1 MVSSVGTTT
10 ASTSLLSQAIAAA
23 KSNAAANAAAASSST
38 STSASSSSSSLSSL
52 GGNFNQFLT
61 LLTTQLQHQDPS
73 NPTSTDS
80 FTAELAQFAGVQQ
93 QVETNTNLTS
103 LISAT
108 QDNQM
113 ASAVSL
119 IGKTTTASSS
129 SLPLQSGSASLSFT
143 APQAEDVAIAVTDS
157 TGTVV
162 KSETVNASAGINTW
176 TWNGKNNS
184 GTQLSDGAYTVAVE
198 GSSTDGTSVALP
210 TTITGTVTS
219 VSKGTTGVNIDMGDA
234 TIDMSDLTGFSTT

>member
-1 MVSSVGTTT
+1 MVTSVGTTT
-10 ASTSLLSQAIAAA
+10 GTTSLLSQAISAA
-23 KSNAAANAAAASSST
+23 KSNAATNAAAASNTTT
-38 STSASSSSSSLSSL
+38 SSSSSSSLSSL

-119 IGKTTTASSS
+119 IGKTTTASTS

-143 APQAEDVAIAVTDS
+143 APQAGDVAIAITDS

-162 KSETVNASAGINTW
+162 KSETVDASVGTNTW
-176 TWNGKNNS
+176 TWDGKNNS
-184 GTQLSDGAYTVAVE
+184 GTQLSNGAYTVAVE
-198 GSSTDGTSVALP
+198 GNSTDGTTVALP
-210 TTITGTVTS
+210 TTVTGTVTG
-219 VSKGTTGVNIDMGDA
+219 VSKGTSGVNIDMGSA
-234 TIDMSDLTGFSTT
+234 TINMSDLTGFSST

>member
-1 MVSSVGTTT
+1 MVSSVGTT
-10 ASTSLLSQAIAAA
+10 SGTSLLSQAITAA
-23 KSNAAANAAAASSST
+23 KSNAATNAAAASSST
-38 STSASSSSSSLSSL
+38 STSSSSSSTSLSSL

-93 QVETNTNLTS
+93 QVETNSNLTN

-129 SLPLQSGSASLSFT
+129 SLPLQSGSASMSFT
-143 APQAEDVAIAVTDS
+143 APQAGDVAIAVTDS
-157 TGTVV
+157 SGNVV
-162 KSETVNASAGINTW
+162 KSETVNASAGTNTW
-176 TWNGKNNS
+176 QWDGTNNS
-184 GTQLSDGAYTVAVE
+184 GTQLTDGAYTVAVE

-210 TTITGTVTS
+210 TTVTGLVTG
-219 VSKGTTGVNIDMGDA
+219 VSKSASGVNVDMGNA
-234 TIDMSDLTGFSTT
+234 TIDMSNLTGFSGT

>member
-10 ASTSLLSQAIAAA
+10 SSTSLLSQAISAA
-23 KSNAAANAAAASSST
+23 KSNAATNAAAASST
-38 STSASSSSSSLSSL
+38 TTSSSSTSSSLSSL

-119 IGKTTTASSS
+119 IGKTTTASTS
-129 SLPLQSGSASLSFT
+129 SLPLQNGSASLSFT
-143 APQAEDVAIAVTDS
+143 APQAGDVAIAITDS

-162 KSETVNASAGINTW
+162 KSETIDASVGTNTW
-176 TWNGKNNS
+176 TWDGKNNA
-184 GTQLSDGAYTVAVE
+184 GTQLGNGAYTVAVE
-198 GSSTDGTSVALP
+198 GSSTDGSSVALS
-210 TTITGTVTS
+210 TTVTGTVTG
-219 VSKGTTGVNIDMGDA
+219 VSKGSSGVNIDMGDA
-234 TIDMSDLTGFSTT
+234 TINMSDLTGFSGT

>member
-10 ASTSLLSQAIAAA
+10 SSTSLLSQAISAA
-23 KSNAAANAAAASSST
+23 KSNAATNYSAASNAT
-38 STSASSSSSSLSSL
+38 TSSSSLSSL

-93 QVETNTNLTS
+93 QVETNTNLAS

-119 IGKTTTASSS
+119 IGKTTTASTS
-129 SLPLQSGSASLSFT
+129 SLPLQNGVASLSFT
-143 APQAEDVAIAVTDS
+143 APQTGEVAIAITDNK
-157 TGTVV
+157 GTVV
-162 KSETVNASAGINTW
+162 RSQTVDASVGTNTW
-176 TWNGKNNS
+176 TWDGKNNA
-184 GTQLSDGAYTVAVE
+184 GAQLSDGGYTVAVE
-198 GSSTDGTSVALP
+198 GNSTDGTSVVLP
-210 TTITGTVTS
+210 TTVTGTVTG
-219 VSKGTTGVNIDMGDA
+219 VSKGNSGVNIDMGGA
-234 TIDMSDLTGFSTT
+234 TISMSDLTRFSGT

>member
-10 ASTSLLSQAIAAA
+10 SSTSLLSQAISAA
-23 KSNAAANAAAASSST
+23 KSNAATNYSAASNATT
-38 STSASSSSSSLSSL
+38 SSSSSSSLSSL

-93 QVETNTNLTS
+93 QVETNTNLAS

-119 IGKTTTASSS
+119 IGKTTTASTS
-129 SLPLQSGSASLSFT
+129 SLPLQNGGASLSFT
-143 APQAEDVAIAVTDS
+143 APQTGEVAIAITDNK
-157 TGTVV
+157 GTVV
-162 KSETVNASAGINTW
+162 RSQTVDASVGTNTW
-176 TWNGKNNS
+176 TWDGKNNA
-184 GTQLSDGAYTVAVE
+184 GTQLSDGGYTVAVE
-198 GSSTDGTSVALP
+198 GSSTDGTSVVLP
-210 TTITGTVTS
+210 TTVTGTVTG
-219 VSKGTTGVNIDMGDA
+219 VSKGNSGVNIDMGGA
-234 TIDMSDLTGFSTT
+234 TIGMSDLTGFSGT

>member
-1 MVSSVGTTT
+1 MVSSVGTT
-10 ASTSLLSQAIAAA
+10 SGTSLLSQAITAA
-23 KSNAAANAAAASSST
+23 KSNAATNAATASSST
-38 STSASSSSSSLSSL
+38 STSSSSSSTSLSSL

-93 QVETNTNLTS
+93 QVETNSNLTN

-129 SLPLQSGSASLSFT
+129 SLPLQSGSASMSFT
-143 APQAEDVAIAVTDS
+143 APQAGDVAIAVTDS
-157 TGTVV
+157 SGNVV
-162 KSETVNASAGINTW
+162 KSETVNASAGTNTW
-176 TWNGKNNS
+176 QWDGTNNS
-184 GTQLSDGAYTVAVE
+184 GTQLTDGAYTVAVE
-198 GSSTDGTSVALP
+198 GSSTAGTSVALP
-210 TTITGTVTS
+210 TTVTGLVTG
-219 VSKGTTGVNIDMGDA
+219 VSKSASGVNVDMGSA
-234 TIDMSDLTGFSTT
+234 TIDMNNLTGFSGT

>member
-1 MVSSVGTTT
+1 MVSSVGTIN
-10 ASTSLLSQAIAAA
+10 STSLLNQAISAA
-23 KSNAAANAAAASSST
+23 KSNAATNATAASSST
-38 STSASSSSSSLSSL
+38 TSSSSSSSLSSL

-93 QVETNTNLTS
+93 QVQTNTNLTS

-119 IGKTTTASSS
+119 IGKTTTASTS

-143 APQAEDVAIAVTDS
+143 APQAGDVAIAITDS
-157 TGTVV
+157 KGNVV
-162 KSETVNASAGINTW
+162 KSETIDASVGTNTW
-176 TWNGKNNS
+176 TWDGKNNA
-184 GTQLSDGAYTVAVE
+184 GTQLSNGAYTVAVE
-198 GSSTDGTSVALP
+198 GSSTDGTGVSLP
-210 TTITGTVTS
+210 TTVTGTVTG
-219 VSKGTTGVNIDMGDA
+219 VSKGSSGVNIDMGDA
-234 TIDMSDLTGFSTT
+234 IIDISDLTGFSST

>member
-129 SLPLQSGSASLSFT
+129 SLPLQSGAASLSFS

-184 GTQLSDGAYTVAVE
+184 GTQLSDGAYTVSVE

-210 TTITGTVTS
+210 TTITGTVTG

-234 TIDMSDLTGFSTT
+234 TIDMSNLTGFSTT

>member
-10 ASTSLLSQAIAAA
+10 ASTSLLSQAITAA
-23 KSNAAANAAAASSST
+23 KSNAAANAASASSST
-38 STSASSSSSSLSSL
+38 STSASSSSGSLSSL

-93 QVETNTNLTS
+93 QVETNTNLSS

-143 APQAEDVAIAVTDS
+143 APQTGNVAIAVTDS

-162 KSETVNASAGINTW
+162 KSETVNASVGANTW
-176 TWNGKNNS
+176 TWDGKNNS
-184 GTQLSDGAYTVAVE
+184 ETQLSDGAYTVAVE

-210 TTITGTVTS
+210 TTITGTVTG
-219 VSKGTTGVNIDMGDA
+219 VSKGTTGVNIDMGGA
-234 TIDMSDLTGFSTT
+234 SIDMSDLTGFSST

>member
-1 MVSSVGTTT
+1 MISSAGTA

-23 KSNAAANAAAASSST
+23 KSNAAANSAAASSST
-38 STSASSSSSSLSSL
+38 STATSSSTGSLSSL

-129 SLPLQSGSASLSFT
+129 SLPLQGGAASLSFT
-143 APQAEDVAIAVTDS
+143 APQAGDVAIAVTDN

-162 KSETVNASAGINTW
+162 KSETIDAASGTNTW
-176 TWNGKNNS
+176 KWDGKNNA
-184 GTQLSDGAYTVAVE
+184 GTQLNDGAYTVAVE

-210 TTITGTVTS
+210 TTITGTVTG
-219 VSKGTTGVNIDMGDA
+219 VSKSSSGVNIDMGDA
-234 TIDMSDLTGFSTT
+234 TIDMSDLTGFSDI

>member
-1 MVSSVGTTT
+1 MVSSVGTTN
-10 ASTSLLSQAIAAA
+10 STSLLNQAISAA
-23 KSNAAANAAAASSST
+23 KSNAATNATAASSST
-38 STSASSSSSSLSSL
+38 TSSSSSSSLSSL

-93 QVETNTNLTS
+93 QVQTNTNLTS

-119 IGKTTTASSS
+119 IGKTTTASTS

-143 APQAEDVAIAVTDS
+143 APQAGDVAIAITDS
-157 TGTVV
+157 KGNVV
-162 KSETVNASAGINTW
+162 KSETIDASVGTNTW
-176 TWNGKNNS
+176 TWDGKNNA
-184 GTQLSDGAYTVAVE
+184 GTQLSNGAYTVAVE
-198 GSSTDGTSVALP
+198 GSSTDGTGVSLP
-210 TTITGTVTS
+210 TTVTGTVTG
-219 VSKGTTGVNIDMGDA
+219 VSKGSSGVNIDMGDA
-234 TIDMSDLTGFSTT
+234 IIDISDLTGFSST